1 MEKFNTA
8 ATIQVCTGKNERSL
22 YEHQT
27 EAMLKLN
34 EINRRAEFNSLLVLP
49 TGGGKTLT
57 AATWLMKNATDKG
70 KKILWIAHRHLL
82 LEQSAEAFR
91 KNAYAENLINY
102 SNFKYRVISGKHDKP
117 RHIKPDDDVL
127 IVSKDS
133 IVRNLDVIKNWI
145 GNDKEIYCVI
155 DEAHHATAKSYRKII
170 DYLKLN
176 TERVKLLGLTATPFR
191 TASEEAGLLKKIF
204 TDDIVYK
211 VDLTELIKKEILS
224 RPIFEE
230 CDTKVEIGENLGLNA
245 LKSIEY
251 LDNLPE
257 DVANEIANSSKRNK
271 LIVSQYLNN
280 KDKYEQ
286 TLVFAVNRLHAF
298 TLKSLF
304 EKAGVPSG
312 VIVSGTTAE
321 FIGIDISN
329 EENEKNVEA
338 YRNGQIN
345 VLINVNIL
353 TEGVDLPQT
362 KTVFLT
368 RPTVSSILMT
378 QMIGRALRGKK
389 AGGTEEAFI
398 VSFIDDWNDRIAWV
412 NPERL
417 LEEESDFN
425 ETASEYTKKT
435 LMLISI
441 AKIEEFAKMMDETV
455 DTCDLETVDAI
466 KRIPLGMYAFS
477 FLDCDNMERNHQV
490 LVYDSTKEQY
500 ELMIGDLEDIFK
512 EYGIQ
517 EESIEEGLL
526 DELCLIC
533 RNTYFSDDMIPTYDS
548 RDIRYILKYF
558 AQKECAPSFIA
569 FSELERSKLDVSAIA
584 KHIHAEDMRMSQKR
598 QYLDD
603 LWETTEEL
611 KIYYNKKLFFLRQV
625 DIELDKL
632 DGLYVDNLG
641 PNFIEEAFDYET
653 RTLYEISKVN
663 PAYARNLR
671 DEVFSNH
678 INKNGEFV
686 CAGCGKKSK
695 SKGVFQV
702 DHIMPFS
709 KGGLTKNTNL
719 QLLCRNCNQIKG
731 DKYVPDFVYSL

>member
-1 MEKFNTA
+1 MDIFKPA
-8 ATIQVCTGKNERSL
+8 ATIQVSPGKSEKTL

-34 EINRRAEFNSLLVLP
+34 ELNRRAEFNSLLVLP
-49 TGGGKTLT
+49 TGGGKTMT
-57 AATWLMKNATDKG
+57 AATWLMKNGLDKG

-91 KNAYAENLINY
+91 NNAYADNLINC
-102 SNFKYRVISGKHDKP
+102 SDFSYRVISGKHDKP
-117 RHIKPDDDVL
+117 RHIKPEDDIL

-133 IVRNLDVIKNWI
+133 IVRSLDTIKKWI
-145 GNDKEIYCVI
+145 GTANEVYCVI

-170 DYLKLN
+170 DYLKAN
-176 TERVKLLGLTATPFR
+176 IKSVKLLGLTATPFR

-211 VDLTELIKKEILS
+211 VDLTDLIKKEILS

-230 CDTKVEIGENLGLNA
+230 CDTNVEIGEHLGLDA

-257 DVANEIANSSKRNK
+257 SIANEIANSSIRNK
-271 LIVSQYLNN
+271 MIVNQYLKN

-286 TLVFAVNRLHAF
+286 TLIFAVNRMHAI
-298 TLKSLF
+298 TLRGLF
-304 EKAGVPSG
+304 EKAGVPAG
-312 VIVSGTTAE
+312 VIVSGTNAE

-329 EENEKNVEA
+329 EENEKTVEA
-338 YRNGQIN
+338 YRQGRIN

-389 AGGTEEAFI
+389 AGGTEEAYI

-412 NPERL
+412 NPGSL
-417 LEEESDFN
+417 IEEENDFIDT
-425 ETASEYTKKT
+425 ETKSIKKY

-455 DTCDLETVDAI
+455 DTSKLESIDFI

-477 FLDCDNMERNHQV
+477 FLDGVYMERNHQV

-500 ELMIGDLEDIFK
+500 EHLIDDLPEIFED
-512 EYGIQ
+512 YHIQ
-517 EESIEEGLL
+517 DEIIEDGLL
-526 DELCLIC
+526 DELCAVC
-533 RNTYFSDDMIPTYDS
+533 RNTYFSEDMIPTYDS
-548 RDIRYILKYF
+548 RDIRNILKYF
-558 AQKECAPSFIA
+558 AQKECAPSFIS
-569 FSELERSKLDVSAIA
+569 FSELERSRLDVSVIA
-584 KHIHAEDMRMSQKR
+584 RQIHEQDMRMSQKR
-598 QYLDD
+598 SYLDS
-603 LWETTEEL
+603 LWETGEEL

-625 DIELDKL
+625 EIELEKL
-632 DGLYVDNLG
+632 DGIYDVNPKPTIL
-641 PNFIEEAFDYET
+641 EAAFDYET
-653 RTLYEISKVN
+653 RTLQEISKAN
-663 PAYARNLR
+663 PQFARNLR
-671 DEVFSNH
+671 DVVF
-678 INKNGEFV
+678 NKHTNETGEYV
-686 CAGCGKKSK
+686 CAHCGKTSK
-695 SKGVFQV
+695 TKGIFQI
-702 DHIMPFS
+702 DHITPFS
-709 KGGLTKNTNL
+709 KGGLTNNNNL
-719 QLLCRNCNQIKG
+719 QLLCRNCNRKKG
-731 DKYVPDFVYSL
+731 DKNEPDYVFSL